1 MYRTYIFRRNY
12 LPVAL
17 FLSLLISGLAIGAT
31 FMYTN
36 TQATRSAVI
45 SKALLS
51 QILTQAEP
59 NVQVLVETHTN
70 DYARVVA
77 DIEALGGEV
86 TFQYKY
92 ATGLAAKLPANKVF
106 QLAENLNIK
115 AIFLDEKRSI
125 SACGRTMIDGEKMPQ
140 GCISP
145 MFNIDE
151 FDQPRDFLKES
162 REGILGEYTLPK
174 DAPVIHLTPEQIE
187 LLATDILEPHSDGSR
202 KRLGHGR
209 LRTRLVG
216 SDNRYGRVRRPYN
229 AWLVSKWSSNRR
241 NRPK

>member
-1 MYRTYIFRRNY
+1 MYSIYLFRRND
-12 LPVAL
+12 LSVAL
-17 FLSLLISGLAIGAT
+17 FLSLLISGLAVGAT

-36 TQATRSAVI
+36 TQVTRSAVI

-59 NVQVLVETHTN
+59 NVQVLIETYTK

-106 QLAENLNIK
+106 QLAENLNVK
-115 AIFLDEKRSI
+115 AMFLDEKRSI
-125 SACGRTMIDGEKMPQ
+125 SARGRTMIDGEKSPKAL
-140 GCISP
+140 SP

-151 FDQPRDFLKES
+151 FDQPRDMFKEQ
-162 REGILGEYTLPK
+162 REGILGNTLCLRMRQSYISRLSRSSCWSPR
-174 DAPVIHLTPEQIE
+174 HTGTP
-187 LLATDILEPHSDGSR
+187 
-202 KRLGHGR
+202 
-209 LRTRLVG
+209 
-216 SDNRYGRVRRPYN
+216 
-229 AWLVSKWSSNRR
+229 
-241 NRPK
+241 